1 MQLFE
6 EKAKLGPFRVA
17 RDTIAKNGVRGI
29 FQGLPAL
36 LIFAVP
42 KVGSR
47 FFAFESLRNALRD
60 DDGKMTDFTTI
71 IAGMGAGVFEAI
83 VAVTPMDTI
92 KTRLIHDQLTNAP
105 ANRKYRGFFHGV
117 RTIIAQQGLSGIY
130 KGLTSTIMKQASNQ
144 GIRWLVYER
153 ARNWMAGPGGDTKK
167 LHVGY
172 TVLASLMAGAAGVF
186 GNTPIDV
193 IKTRMQGLEAARYTS
208 TWDCAK
214 QIMAKEGPQGFYKGV
229 TPRLVRVC
237 LDVTIIMVLYEE
249 INKVLDLVWVG

>member
-1 MQLFE
+1 M
-6 EKAKLGPFRVA
+6 RVA
-17 RDTIAKNGVRGI
+17 RDTIEKNGIRGI

-47 FFAFESLRNALRD
+47 FFAFESLRNLLRD
-60 DDGKMTDFTTI
+60 ENGKMTDLKTI
-71 IAGMGAGVFEAI
+71 IAGMGAGTFEAI

-92 KTRLIHDQLTNAP
+92 KTRLIHDQLTNANP

-117 RTIIAQQGLSGIY
+117 RTIVGEQGLGGIY

-144 GIRWLVYER
+144 AIRWLVYER
-153 ARNWMAGPGGDTKK
+153 ARNWMAGPDGDTKT
-167 LHVGY
+167 LHMGY

-193 IKTRMQGLEAARYTS
+193 IKTRMQGLEAARYKN

-214 QIMAKEGPQGFYKGV
+214 QIMTKEGPTGFYKGV
-229 TPRLVRVC
+229 TPRLARVC
-237 LDVTIIMVLYEE
+237 MDVTMIMVLYEE
-249 INKVLDLVWVG
+249 INRLLDRVWID